1 MSSINFNIFY
11 AQFKFSFDI
20 SNYVCYTKCIGGENV
35 ETINSRIAQV
45 IDTQCRGNKSAFA
58 RELGI
63 TPAYAAQLYSGQRE
77 PSDRTISDICR
88 IFAIRDEWLRTG
100 RGEMQ
105 PPMTKE
111 EEIAQ
116 LVNGAINGSSE
127 FKRAVIKMICSR
139 TDSEL
144 EALEAALRSVYE
156 SL

>member
-1 MSSINFNIFY
+1 MTTIGEQIRDARKALSLTQKEFSAALGMSE
-11 AQFKFSFDI
+11 
-20 SNYVCYTKCIGGENV
+20 NYIWQIEK
-35 ETINSRIAQV
+35 
-45 IDTQCRGNKSAFA
+45 
-58 RELGI
+58 
-63 TPAYAAQLYSGQRE
+63 GQRE

-88 IFAIRDEWLRTG
+88 IFAIREEWLRAGT
-100 RGEMQ
+100 GEMQ

-156 SL
+156 NL

>member
-1 MSSINFNIFY
+1 MVSFYQREVIPMTTIGEQIRDARKALSLTQKEFSAALGMSE
-11 AQFKFSFDI
+11 
-20 SNYVCYTKCIGGENV
+20 NYIWQIEK
-35 ETINSRIAQV
+35 
-45 IDTQCRGNKSAFA
+45 
-58 RELGI
+58 
-63 TPAYAAQLYSGQRE
+63 GQRE

-88 IFAIRDEWLRTG
+88 IFAIREEWLRTG
-100 RGEMQ
+100 SGEMQ

-156 SL
+156 NL

>member
-1 MSSINFNIFY
+1 MTTIGEQIRDARKALSLTQKEFSAALGMSE
-11 AQFKFSFDI
+11 
-20 SNYVCYTKCIGGENV
+20 NYIWQIEK
-35 ETINSRIAQV
+35 
-45 IDTQCRGNKSAFA
+45 
-58 RELGI
+58 
-63 TPAYAAQLYSGQRE
+63 GQRE

-88 IFAIRDEWLRTG
+88 IFAIREEWLRTG
-100 RGEMQ
+100 SGEMQ

>member
-1 MSSINFNIFY
+1 
-11 AQFKFSFDI
+11 
-20 SNYVCYTKCIGGENV
+20 
-35 ETINSRIAQV
+35 
-45 IDTQCRGNKSAFA
+45 
-58 RELGI
+58 
-63 TPAYAAQLYSGQRE
+63 
-77 PSDRTISDICR
+77 
-88 IFAIRDEWLRTG
+88 
-100 RGEMQ
+100 MQ

-156 SL
+156 NL

>member
-1 MSSINFNIFY
+1 MTTIGEQIRDARKALSLTQKEFSAALGMSE
-11 AQFKFSFDI
+11 
-20 SNYVCYTKCIGGENV
+20 NYIWQIEK
-35 ETINSRIAQV
+35 
-45 IDTQCRGNKSAFA
+45 
-58 RELGI
+58 
-63 TPAYAAQLYSGQRE
+63 GQRE

-88 IFAIRDEWLRTG
+88 IFAIREEWLRTG
-100 RGEMQ
+100 TGEMKE
-105 PPMTKE
+105 PMTKE

-156 SL
+156 NL

>member
-1 MSSINFNIFY
+1 M
-11 AQFKFSFDI
+11 
-20 SNYVCYTKCIGGENV
+20 T
-35 ETINSRIAQV
+35 TIADRFLEIRKANGLSQA
-45 IDTQCRGNKSAFA
+45 AFA
-58 RELGI
+58 E
-63 TPAYAAQLYSGQRE
+63 QLNLSQNFIWMVEKGQRE

-88 IFAIRDEWLRTG
+88 IFAIREEWLRTG
-100 RGEMQ
+100 SGEMQ
-105 PPMTKE
+105 EPMTKE

-144 EALEAALRSVYE
+144 EALEAALRNVYE

>member
-1 MSSINFNIFY
+1 MVFFYQREVIPMTTIGEQIRDARKALSLTQKEFSAALGMSE
-11 AQFKFSFDI
+11 
-20 SNYVCYTKCIGGENV
+20 NYIWQIEK
-35 ETINSRIAQV
+35 
-45 IDTQCRGNKSAFA
+45 
-58 RELGI
+58 
-63 TPAYAAQLYSGQRE
+63 GQRE

-88 IFAIRDEWLRTG
+88 IFAIREEWLRAGT
-100 RGEMQ
+100 GEMQ

-156 SL
+156 NL

>member
-1 MSSINFNIFY
+1 MTTIGEQIRDARKALSLTQKEFSAALGMSE
-11 AQFKFSFDI
+11 
-20 SNYVCYTKCIGGENV
+20 NYIWQIEK
-35 ETINSRIAQV
+35 
-45 IDTQCRGNKSAFA
+45 
-58 RELGI
+58 
-63 TPAYAAQLYSGQRE
+63 GQRE

-88 IFAIRDEWLRTG
+88 IFAIREEWLRTG
-100 RGEMQ
+100 TGEMRE
-105 PPMTKE
+105 PMTKE

>member
-1 MSSINFNIFY
+1 MTTIGEQIRDARKALSLTQKEFSAALGMSE
-11 AQFKFSFDI
+11 
-20 SNYVCYTKCIGGENV
+20 NYIWQIEK
-35 ETINSRIAQV
+35 
-45 IDTQCRGNKSAFA
+45 
-58 RELGI
+58 
-63 TPAYAAQLYSGQRE
+63 GQRE

-88 IFAIRDEWLRTG
+88 IFAIREEWLRTG
-100 RGEMQ
+100 SGEMQ

-156 SL
+156 NL

>member
-1 MSSINFNIFY
+1 ME
-11 AQFKFSFDI
+11 QCFKERFLLVLQESRCTK
-20 SNYVCYTKCIGGENV
+20 SKAAELLNVSAAYV
-35 ETINSRIAQV
+35 S
-45 IDTQCRGNKSAFA
+45 
-58 RELGI
+58 
-63 TPAYAAQLYSGQRE
+63 QLCSGQRE

-88 IFAIRDEWLRTG
+88 IFAIREEWLRTG
-100 RGEMQ
+100 TGEMQ

-156 SL
+156 NL

>member
-1 MSSINFNIFY
+1 MLRYNIIKEVKQVQDRIKQVRQSEGLTQAEF
-11 AQFKFSFDI
+11 AEKIGLSR
-20 SNYVCYTKCIGGENV
+20 NY
-35 ETINSRIAQV
+35 IAM
-45 IDTQCRGNKSAFA
+45 I
-58 RELGI
+58 EI
-63 TPAYAAQLYSGQRE
+63 GQRE

-88 IFAIRDEWLRTG
+88 IFAIREEWLRTG
-100 RGEMQ
+100 SGEMQ

-156 SL
+156 NL

>member
-1 MSSINFNIFY
+1 MNEIGIRIRDARKAAKKTQREFAESLGMSE
-11 AQFKFSFDI
+11 
-20 SNYVCYTKCIGGENV
+20 NYIWQIEK
-35 ETINSRIAQV
+35 
-45 IDTQCRGNKSAFA
+45 
-58 RELGI
+58 
-63 TPAYAAQLYSGQRE
+63 GQRE
-77 PSDRTISDICR
+77 PSDRTIKDICR
-88 IFAIRDEWLRTG
+88 IFAVREEWLRTG
-100 RGEMQ
+100 SGEMLE
-105 PPMTKE
+105 PMTKE